1 MVSNTPKLLMLRV
14 LPMGRAVSA
23 HRTDDY
29 WEPLRSI
36 QEVITT
42 VSTTYQGTYRSEN
55 SLLQRLGKIARV
67 RVWGSHL
74 TSQIRQKSGWCQTQV
89 NQLTAVLL
97 LPSDETAVGT
107 WPSSLRPTDSI
118 GSHGGEA
125 FYDAAFRFI
134 GAWAI
139 VYPCNRTCDHKRPT
153 RKLDLIELRHLEKSM
168 AVVLDSSLSSAFR
181 CMHFLQTMLI
191 PPITS
196 SPASAGYNGT
206 YVGYRELRSNHL

>member
-1 MVSNTPKLLMLRV
+1 M
-14 LPMGRAVSA
+14 
-23 HRTDDY
+23 
-29 WEPLRSI
+29 
-36 QEVITT
+36 
-42 VSTTYQGTYRSEN
+42 STISPAERRFSGEN

-89 NQLTAVLL
+89 SQLTAVLL

-139 VYPCNRTCDHKRPT
+139 VYLCNRICDVGMACVPSLDHPFPLTRQIQAQATYTEARSDRIETVRRYLPT
-153 RKLDLIELRHLEKSM
+153 GTGHMYANNTTPAALRNLWQ
-168 AVVLDSSLSSAFR
+168 LS
-181 CMHFLQTMLI
+181 
-191 PPITS
+191 
-196 SPASAGYNGT
+196 
-206 YVGYRELRSNHL
+206 